1 MARER
6 LTKITMQAFR
16 GVRDAYEIDLPQ
28 SQSLLMYGD
37 NGTGKSSLADGIE
50 WYFTGEIELLAKEG
64 RDHAV
69 RHLGAPKEQQTL
81 VAISTNGELGGS
93 CTPKSSRGRRTRRFC
108 AWSPT

>member
-69 RHLGAPKEQQTL
+69 RHLGAPKEQ
-81 VAISTNGELGGS
+81 
-93 CTPKSSRGRRTRRFC
+93 
-108 AWSPT
+108 

>member
-28 SQSLLMYGD
+28 AQSLLMYGD

-50 WYFTGEIELLAKEG
+50 WYFTGEIELLA
-64 RDHAV
+64 
-69 RHLGAPKEQQTL
+69 
-81 VAISTNGELGGS
+81 
-93 CTPKSSRGRRTRRFC
+93 
-108 AWSPT
+108 